1 MSRWSIATIEGIA
14 EKIAMGPF
22 GSNIKVSTF
31 VDSGIPVISGQHLH
45 KHRLTDGDYNF
56 VTEGHAEK
64 LKNSNVFRGDVV
76 FTHAGSIGQVSWI
89 PDNSR
94 YERYV
99 LSQRQFYLRCNRSR
113 ANPAWIA
120 YFFRSREGQH
130 KLLANASQTGV
141 PSIARPASYLKT
153 IELSLPPLDQ
163 QDEIV
168 HILGTLDDKVELNRR
183 MNRTLEA
190 MAQAIF
196 KSWFVDFEPVKA
208 KAAAKAAGASPEEIE
223 RAAMTAIAG
232 KTEAE
237 LDQLPQAQ
245 KQSLAKTA
253 ALFPDGFQDSELGE
267 IPEGWKTSPVGEQ
280 CKIARGASPRPI
292 KNFMNGSV
300 PWVKIADATASD
312 SAFIF
317 ETKEFVTPEGAE
329 RSVRLGPGSLI
340 LSNSATCGIP
350 MFLELDG
357 CIHDG
362 WLYFREFGD
371 VNKNYLYFTLA
382 RLTAKLVQIAD
393 GSVQKNLNTSL
404 VSREHFVVPTPEI
417 HAAFDSFSTSVF
429 VTIRSNS
436 LQSRTLAQLRDTLL
450 PKLLSGDLPVPAAQS
465 QIEEALA

>member
-1 MSRWSIATIEGIA
+1 M
-14 EKIAMGPF
+14 
-22 GSNIKVSTF
+22 
-31 VDSGIPVISGQHLH
+31 DSGIPVISGKHLH

-168 HILGTLDDKVELNRR
+168 HILGTLDDKIELNRR
-183 MNRTLEA
+183 MNRTLETI
-190 MAQAIF
+190 AQSIF

-237 LDQLPQAQ
+237 LDQLPEPQQ
-245 KQSLAKTA
+245 QSLAKTA
-253 ALFPDGFQDSELGE
+253 ALFPDTFQDSELGE
-267 IPEGWKTSPVGEQ
+267 IPERWTPTPFGKLLTLQIGGDWGKKKPDEKHTSQSSIIRGTDIPDLKDSSTNRSPKRWIEPKKLAKRKLEVGDIVIEISGGSPKQPTGRSLRISEEIIDVLGGVVEPASFCRLFRPVDHWTGLFAAVHLDCIYSRGKMWGYPNQ
-280 CKIARGASPRPI
+280 STGIA
-292 KNFMNGSV
+292 NFQTKRFLKDEVVALPSEV
-300 PWVKIADATASD
+300 LL
-312 SAFIF
+312 
-317 ETKEFVTPEGAE
+317 KEFHRT
-329 RSVRLGPGSLI
+329 
-340 LSNSATCGIP
+340 
-350 MFLELDG
+350 
-357 CIHDG
+357 
-362 WLYFREFGD
+362 
-371 VNKNYLYFTLA
+371 A
-382 RLTAKLVQIAD
+382 RPFVD
-393 GSVQKNLNTSL
+393 SNLN
-404 VSREHFVVPTPEI
+404 R
-417 HAAFDSFSTSVF
+417 
-429 VTIRSNS
+429 
-436 LQSRTLAQLRDTLL
+436 QSRTLAQLRDTLL
-450 PKLLSGDLPVPAAQS
+450 PKLLSGELGVSAEDSGAREV
-465 QIEEALA
+465 LA